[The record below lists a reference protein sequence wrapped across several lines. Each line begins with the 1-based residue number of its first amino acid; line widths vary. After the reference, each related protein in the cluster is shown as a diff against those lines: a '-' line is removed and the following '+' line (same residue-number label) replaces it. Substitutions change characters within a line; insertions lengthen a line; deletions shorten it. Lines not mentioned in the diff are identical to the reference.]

1 MTTSITES
9 FGLTPINVNWTI
21 VRGDTAELKVEFLEN
36 DESTSFLTEGWEY
49 ASSTYDFKGDVID
62 ELIVQIDD
70 SGITLIASPDITQY
84 WGVGYG
90 SPVAELAFDLQVTHT
105 NKIWTPIVG
114 IIKVIGDVTSGG
126 L

>member
-9 FGLTPINVNWTI
+9 FGLKPVNVNWNI

-49 ASSTYDFKGDVID
+49 SASTYDFKGDVID

-70 SGITLIASPDITQY
+70 SGITIIAPADITQY

-90 SPVAELAFDLQVTHT
+90 SIVAELAFDLQVVHSD
-105 NKIWTPIVG
+105 KVWTPLVG
-114 IIKVIGDVTSGG
+114 VIKVIADVTSGG

>member
-1 MTTSITES
+1 MTTSITQS
-9 FGLTPINVNWTI
+9 FGLKPINVNWNI

-49 ASSTYDFKGDVID
+49 SASTYDFKGDIID

-70 SGITLIASPDITQY
+70 SGITIIAPSDITQY

-90 SPVAELAFDLQVTHT
+90 SIVGELAFDLQVVHSD
-105 NKIWTPIVG
+105 KIWTPIVG
-114 IIKVIGDVTSGG
+114 SIKVIGDVTSGG

>member
-9 FGLTPINVNWTI
+9 FGLKPISVNWNI

-49 ASSTYDFKGDVID
+49 SASTYDFKGDVID
-62 ELIVQIDD
+62 ELVVQVDD
-70 SGITLIASPDITQY
+70 SGITIIAPSDVTRY
-84 WGVGYG
+84 WGAGYT
-90 SPVAELAFDLQVTHT
+90 SIVAELAFDLQVIH
-105 NKIWTPIVG
+105 NSKVWTPIVG
-114 IIKVIGDVTSGG
+114 TIKVMADVTGG

>member
-9 FGLTPINVNWTI
+9 FGLKPISVNWNI

-49 ASSTYDFKGDVID
+49 SASTYDFKGDVID

-70 SGITLIASPDITQY
+70 SGITIIAPSDITQY

-90 SPVAELAFDLQVTHT
+90 SIVAELAFDLQVIH
-105 NKIWTPIVG
+105 NDKIWTPIVG
-114 IIKVIGDVTSGG
+114 AIKVIGDVTSGG